1 MASKH
6 TSLADIPAAWAQYT
20 GVWYVLRL
28 SILAPDGNTRLP
40 MNVLPKNGSYRP
52 ITAGKGPSVP
62 EGARRGML
70 LQMLSTLCSNAAR
83 PAETDERQLHVL
95 VSGPLQARGGAGRA
109 AHAVA
114 LVHGTGSR
122 LRGRAHRRAILEATV
137 STSRRAE

>member
-62 EGARRGML
+62 EGARRECCYKCSARSVATRRGL
-70 LQMLSTLCSNAAR
+70 LRPMNA
-83 PAETDERQLHVL
+83 
-95 VSGPLQARGGAGRA
+95 SC
-109 AHAVA
+109 
-114 LVHGTGSR
+114 
-122 LRGRAHRRAILEATV
+122 
-137 STSRRAE
+137 TS

>member
-1 MASKH
+1 MRGEIAGLSLTGVLIATKH
-6 TSLADIPAAWAQYT
+6 NFYLADIPGAGAQYT

-70 LQMLSTLCSNAAR
+70 LQMLSTLCCERRGLLSPMNA
-83 PAETDERQLHVL
+83 
-95 VSGPLQARGGAGRA
+95 SC
-109 AHAVA
+109 
-114 LVHGTGSR
+114 
-122 LRGRAHRRAILEATV
+122 
-137 STSRRAE
+137 TS

>member
-6 TSLADIPAAWAQYT
+6 ASLADIPAAGAQYT

-62 EGARRGML
+62 EGARRECCYK
-70 LQMLSTLCSNAAR
+70 CSAR
-83 PAETDERQLHVL
+83 SVA
-95 VSGPLQARGGAGRA
+95 SG
-109 AHAVA
+109 
-114 LVHGTGSR
+114 
-122 LRGRAHRRAILEATV
+122 EAC
-137 STSRRAE
+137 